1 MIRNYDKL
9 IFEISKPGRKAY
21 NLPPL
26 DVEAMDITS
35 LIPLDFINQED
46 LLLPEVNEI
55 DVVRHYT
62 NLSMKN
68 YGLINASI
76 SASNILLFFISNPCS
91 LLS

>member
-26 DVEAMDITS
+26 DVEAMDITT
-35 LIPLDFINQED
+35 LIPLEFINQED
-46 LLLPEVNEI
+46 LILPEVNEI

-68 YGLINASI
+68 YGLDTGFYPLGSCTMKYNHKIK
-76 SASNILLFFISNPCS
+76 
-91 LLS
+91 

>member
-35 LIPLDFINQED
+35 LIP
-46 LLLPEVNEI
+46 
-55 DVVRHYT
+55 
-62 NLSMKN
+62 
-68 YGLINASI
+68 
-76 SASNILLFFISNPCS
+76 
-91 LLS
+91 